1 MDAEDLSLYDSS
13 KRKVVESVSEIVP
26 NIVIAIFFS
35 NFIVEA
41 IDCRDVP

>member
-1 MDAEDLSLYDSS
+1 MDTEDLSLDDSS
-13 KRKVVESVSEIVP
+13 KRKVIESISEIVP

-35 NFIVEA
+35 NLIVEA